1 MNAEFSAVVAE
12 PAKVGPTLEL
22 KPLELET
29 FELKAFELEL
39 IVNSFP
45 PV

>member
-12 PAKVGPTLEL
+12 PAKVGLTLEL
-22 KPLELET
+22 KPSELET
-29 FELKAFELEL
+29 FELEL

>member
-12 PAKVGPTLEL
+12 PAKVGPF
-22 KPLELET
+22 LELET